1 MRRVII
7 KSQDQIIILRTSLI
21 MLITANLF
29 LFCIESPL
37 IHSNE
42 GLALQACWFFNV
54 CRSFCAHYLTNSN
67 EKKKKQDH
75 FLSNKPLSVPALL
88 STLEGRK

>member
-7 KSQDQIIILRTSLI
+7 KSQDQIIILRTWLI

-29 LFCIESPL
+29 LFCTESPL

-42 GLALQACWFFNV
+42 GLALEAYCFLMYDFHFLPITLSQM
-54 CRSFCAHYLTNSN
+54 
-67 EKKKKQDH
+67 KKKKQRTSFDLTNRLVYRR
-75 FLSNKPLSVPALL
+75 FLL
-88 STLEGRK
+88 S

>member
-7 KSQDQIIILRTSLI
+7 KSQDQIIILRTWLI
-21 MLITANLF
+21 MLITANLL
-29 LFCIESPL
+29 LFCTESPL

-42 GLALQACWFFNV
+42 GLALEACCFLMYAVLFV
-54 CRSFCAHYLTNSN
+54 IITLLTQMK
-67 EKKKKQDH
+67 KKKKQDH

-88 STLEGRK
+88 SKLEGQK

>member
-7 KSQDQIIILRTSLI
+7 KSQDQIIILRTRLI

-29 LFCIESPL
+29 SFCTEGPL

-42 GLALQACWFFNV
+42 GLALEAC
-54 CRSFCAHYLTNSN
+54 SFLMYSVLFLPITLLTQI
-67 EKKKKQDH
+67 KKKQVGGP
-75 FLSNKPLSVPALL
+75 FLSDKPLSISALL
-88 STLEGRK
+88 SKSEGQK

>member
-7 KSQDQIIILRTSLI
+7 KSQDQIIILRKWLI

-37 IHSNE
+37 IHSYE
-42 GLALQACWFFNV
+42 GLALEACCFLMYAVLFV
-54 CRSFCAHYLTNSN
+54 LITLLTQI
-67 EKKKKQDH
+67 K
-75 FLSNKPLSVPALL
+75 NK
-88 STLEGRK
+88 TKNRTIFI